1 LQNEVVN
8 VAGKL
13 FTVDVTYYY
22 SDNYSQLAFKTVKKD
37 CLTVQCKY
45 LSNLCILEKYVQQ
58 CGNLVV
64 TLSL

>member
-22 SDNYSQLAFKTVKKD
+22 FDNYSQLAVKTVKKIV
-37 CLTVQCKY
+37 LQC
-45 LSNLCILEKYVQQ
+45 SAHICPTYVF
-58 CGNLVV
+58 
-64 TLSL
+64 

>member
-22 SDNYSQLAFKTVKKD
+22 SDN
-37 CLTVQCKY
+37 
-45 LSNLCILEKYVQQ
+45 
-58 CGNLVV
+58 
-64 TLSL
+64 